1 MNISGSSVSPFVQS
15 GHQISGDHYGGD
27 LAARTTGRHM
37 TSHPEPA
44 SAGSNINRPR
54 STSNA
59 STSFP
64 SSHDAFGLSAS
75 PSATSSMTKVYTP
88 GNTNNTRQ
96 SSPWSFSGS
105 NGYGLYGLG
114 SNAAMIPETSANSSS
129 GNQFA
134 HGVLPTSTLLGDPQF
149 RMNRPSG
156 LSQAWA
162 GDDMESEDVSTGTGR
177 TLSSGMDSAN
187 TDVEQWRSNLDLP
200 PHLRRSQS
208 SFASIPDPKSPQ
220 VDNPGGYNVGLS
232 APSSSS
238 RFSMALRRV
247 SSEHS
252 AVRDSSDIS
261 GAYRAQ
267 GQGGFSPG
275 SMTQDPQAGQDN
287 LGQIARTPP
296 KSFGYSFGGKG
307 LSGHRDSA
315 DGMEAGGGSDEG
327 NTGGERSMSGGYLN
341 GGRRRS
347 SMMDAAQPR
356 LLPANLRKTLA
367 AEANLPM
374 QEIRSEALLQRLI
387 LSNSESL
394 PMTPRPSRRGRLLNS
409 LPEAE
414 SDDSNDEQ
422 DDDNSS
428 DEGPF
433 AVDDLVTGE
442 DMATGGMDVEMSA
455 HHSSPFAFAPANGMR
470 ASRHYGASGR
480 SAQSR
485 TSQTSTSVG
494 VGDFGQTPGMSADD
508 RHDMRASQGS
518 ARGSDVSPMCRP

>member
-1 MNISGSSVSPFVQS
+1 
-15 GHQISGDHYGGD
+15 
-27 LAARTTGRHM
+27 
-37 TSHPEPA
+37 
-44 SAGSNINRPR
+44 
-54 STSNA
+54 
-59 STSFP
+59 
-64 SSHDAFGLSAS
+64 
-75 PSATSSMTKVYTP
+75 
-88 GNTNNTRQ
+88 
-96 SSPWSFSGS
+96 
-105 NGYGLYGLG
+105 
-114 SNAAMIPETSANSSS
+114 
-129 GNQFA
+129 
-134 HGVLPTSTLLGDPQF
+134 
-149 RMNRPSG
+149 
-156 LSQAWA
+156 
-162 GDDMESEDVSTGTGR
+162 
-177 TLSSGMDSAN
+177 
-187 TDVEQWRSNLDLP
+187 
-200 PHLRRSQS
+200 
-208 SFASIPDPKSPQ
+208 
-220 VDNPGGYNVGLS
+220 
-232 APSSSS
+232 
-238 RFSMALRRV
+238 
-247 SSEHS
+247 
-252 AVRDSSDIS
+252 
-261 GAYRAQ
+261 
-267 GQGGFSPG
+267 
-275 SMTQDPQAGQDN
+275 
-287 LGQIARTPP
+287 
-296 KSFGYSFGGKG
+296 
-307 LSGHRDSA
+307 
-315 DGMEAGGGSDEG
+315 
-327 NTGGERSMSGGYLN
+327 
-341 GGRRRS
+341 
-347 SMMDAAQPR
+347 MDAAQPR